1 MYREEENK
9 PLLHDVSH
17 FIEGTDNRE
26 NEDSE
31 IKAMTN

>member
-9 PLLHDVSH
+9 PLLHDVRH

-26 NEDSE
+26 NEE